1 MNSGCSNHDAT
12 CHKTSTTISDATPP
26 YWYTRASEGCAREER
41 GRVWGPFRGP
51 PLENADDAVEL
62 RFRIDQIHA
71 LGGDP
76 QPLGGAAQAVLDDRA
91 P

>member
-1 MNSGCSNHDAT
+1 MQRVV
-12 CHKTSTTISDATPP
+12 
-26 YWYTRASEGCAREER
+26 RAQTVVRAK
-41 GRVWGPFRGP
+41 RVVWAQSVVRAKRVVRAKSVGGYGGPFRGP